1 MLTSNNLVGAGG
13 LEPPLLSELE
23 PKSSVSAIS
32 PRARKKCRPTNPMK
46 ETPAS
51 NKGNLALTWPQRPS
65 PRQREPLRP

>member
-1 MLTSNNLVGAGG
+1 MLLSKLADLNHSLVGAGG

-46 ETPAS
+46 ETSAS
-51 NKGNLALTWPQRPS
+51 DTGNQSLT
-65 PRQREPLRP
+65 

>member
-1 MLTSNNLVGAGG
+1 MLPCTHMPTSIKLVGAGG

-51 NKGNLALTWPQRPS
+51 DIGNVSLT
-65 PRQREPLRP
+65 